1 MRKKTISTFY
11 DERMVLMD
19 ENVPNISKSPLKPKK
34 IIEYIHKNG
43 LLEYFDIKEFEPFEK
58 EVFYTAHFEKYV
70 DNFFNGIEPQ
80 ASSNG
85 LKWNAQF
92 ADSVRYTNASLYNAI
107 LNSIK
112 NPDEVSFSNTA
123 GFHHATPDEGMG
135 FCTFSGQVIASL
147 KIYRELGLSG
157 AYLDLDGH
165 FGNSLEDSR
174 YFAPDLNE
182 AVPTECNI
190 NPQYHSKYYIID
202 LQERLEKLRERIIQ
216 GKTHYLVFCHGADSH
231 FWDDYGTQLNTE
243 QWIEC
248 SKIVY
253 NFVKSIEEELKK
265 PFPLALSLFGG
276 YRKDDYN
283 SVLSL
288 HLADLVECL
297 NILCDNDIKYKP
309 SVIEPRY

>member
-92 ADSVRYTNASLYNAI
+92 ADSVRYTNASIYNAI
-107 LNSIK
+107 FNSIK
-112 NPDEVSFSNTA
+112 DPDEVSFSNTA

-202 LQERLEKLRERIIQ
+202 LQERL
-216 GKTHYLVFCHGADSH
+216 
-231 FWDDYGTQLNTE
+231 
-243 QWIEC
+243 
-248 SKIVY
+248 
-253 NFVKSIEEELKK
+253 KK